1 MPGGHTR
8 EKESDLKMRHKKRG
22 KAGLWVLT
30 ALALAAAVFL
40 VMRRSSP
47 AGKPFVL
54 AGNFGN
60 APQIYVKQCA
70 PCHGEEGFGDGKG
83 AYLLRPRPRDF
94 SYGKFVLVSTD
105 NRIPT
110 DEDLFRTISRGLPGS
125 AMPPWAHLP
134 ENDRRSL
141 VRYIRALAHYG
152 KVKRLMG
159 LKGGAEAE
167 KPMTRKAAEELA
179 TYQFEVG
186 QPLSVPPEVPV
197 SEAALKRGR
206 QIYVDTCA
214 KCHGQQGKG
223 DGPQAMEDDLG
234 FRAFPRD
241 FTSGIFKGSPEPK
254 ELAAR
259 FMGGMPG
266 TPMPST
272 DFRSPDDLW
281 ATVHYVLSIVQP
293 GAQERVTQ
301 HRQTITAKKTAE
313 LPANDPASPAWNQV
327 QPTYLALMPL
337 WWRDERVEGVN
348 VRAVHD
354 GQNLA
359 IELSWKD
366 PTENAEQSHVTTFTD
381 GAAMQF
387 STASDPPFFGM
398 GDAGDLVN
406 IWMWKAVWQRDL
418 VTGNQALQA
427 YSNAMMTFDMAVKK
441 IGPTA
446 AAQVPSKLDDRDP
459 RFYSGWGAGN
469 LISDPKRPSPV
480 ENLNAKG
487 FGTLHSQGM
496 GGQMVRGTG
505 IWKDGEWR
513 VVFVRPL
520 KAQGKGDIEFRPGRS
535 ARIGFAIWD
544 GEHRDRDGQ
553 KSVTIWHDLALAQ

>member
-1 MPGGHTR
+1 MG
-8 EKESDLKMRHKKRG
+8 HKKQG
-22 KAGLWVLT
+22 KAVLWVLAT
-30 ALALAAAVFL
+30 LALVVAIFL
-40 VMRRSSP
+40 VMRRASP
-47 AGKPFVL
+47 GGKPFVL

-60 APQIYVKQCA
+60 APQIYLKQCA
-70 PCHGEEGFGDGKG
+70 PCHGEEGFGDGKA

-125 AMPPWAHLP
+125 AMPPWSHLP
-134 ENDRRSL
+134 EDDRRSL
-141 VRYIRALAHYG
+141 VRYVRALAHHG

-159 LKGGAEAE
+159 LNGGPEAE

-179 TYQFEVG
+179 TYQFEIG
-186 QPLSVPPEVPV
+186 QPLAVPPEVPA

-223 DGPQAMEDDLG
+223 DGSEAMEDDLG

-241 FTSGIFKGSPEPK
+241 FTSGIFKGSPEGK
-254 ELAAR
+254 ELAYR
-259 FMGGMPG
+259 LMGGMPG

-281 ATVHYVLSIVQP
+281 ATVHYILSIVQP

-301 HRQTITAKKTAE
+301 HRQTMTAKKTTE
-313 LPANDPASPAWNQV
+313 LPATDPASPAWNQI

-348 VRAVHD
+348 VRTVHD

-366 PTENAEQSHVTTFTD
+366 PTENAHQSHVTAFTD

-398 GDAGDLVN
+398 GDAADIVN
-406 IWMWKAVWQRDL
+406 IWMWKAVWQKDL
-418 VTGNQALQA
+418 ITSNQALQP
-427 YSNAMMTFDMAVKK
+427 YPSAMMTFDMAVKK
-441 IGPTA
+441 IEPTP
-446 AAQVPSKLDDRDP
+446 AAQVPSKVEDRDP

-469 LISDPKRPSPV
+469 LISNPKRPSPV

-505 IWKDGEWR
+505 VWKDGEWR
-513 VVFVRPL
+513 VVFVRSL
-520 KAQGKGDIEFRPGRS
+520 KAQGKGDIEFRPGES
-535 ARIGFAIWD
+535 VRIGFAVWD